1 MLLLS
6 SLCILLAVLGF
17 VMKKE
22 IDEYRVQEPGFL
34 IFFVAVMLASGA
46 SFALATYMLELSSAW
61 VALLAGAAFG
71 ALGFSLGENVG
82 DAIIFSLIVGLLV
95 FFFIKVG
102 PEIEIIRAV
111 IVLIATGFC
120 VGKLVYGFCKE
131 IS

>member
-1 MLLLS
+1 
-6 SLCILLAVLGF
+6 
-17 VMKKE
+17 MKKE
-22 IDEYRVQEPGFL
+22 IDEYQVREPGFL
-34 IFFVAVMLASGA
+34 VFFVAVMLASGA

-61 VALLAGAAFG
+61 VALLTGAVFG

-111 IVLIATGFC
+111 IVPIATGFC
-120 VGKLVYGFCKE
+120 AGKLVYGFCEE